1 MSEAAHVAE
10 GLGIPELP
18 NLLTMAA
25 RAANNPDIT
34 QWVHRWQDTLFA
46 GGVILF
52 LSLLAWA
59 ASRRAAQIPGKLQNF
74 VELLVEGLA
83 SFAEGILGPEHGRR
97 FVPFLGT
104 LFLYIW
110 VMNLSALI
118 PGYKSATANLNT
130 TAGLALC
137 VFVYVQVTA
146 LRLLGLK
153 GYFHHM
159 VGSPDSAVSWVV
171 GLLLIFPVHLMGE
184 LIKPVSLSLRLFGNI
199 TGEDALM
206 ASFVQMGLGGLPLQ
220 LFAKGLALIFSTI
233 QALVFT
239 TLAAIYLALIVPH
252 HEAEEHA
259 AHHSP
264 L

>member
-1 MSEAAHVAE
+1 MSEAAHAAE

-18 NLLTMAA
+18 NLLTIAA
-25 RAANNPDIT
+25 KAINNPELT
-34 QWVHRWQDTLFA
+34 HWVHRWQDTFFA
-46 GGVILF
+46 GGIILF
-52 LSLLAWA
+52 LGLLTWA
-59 ASRRAAQIPGKLQNF
+59 ASRRATLVPGKLQNF
-74 VELLVEGLA
+74 VELLVEGLV
-83 SFAEGILGPEHGRR
+83 SFCEGILGPEYGRR
-97 FVPFLGT
+97 FAPFLGT

-118 PGYKSATANLNT
+118 PGYRSATANLNT

-137 VFVYVQVTA
+137 VFIYVQATA
-146 LRLLGLK
+146 FRLLGVK

-184 LIKPVSLSLRLFGNI
+184 FIKPMSLSLRLFGNI

-239 TLAAIYLALIVPH
+239 TLTAIYLALVLPH
-252 HEAEEHA
+252 HEAEGHA
-259 AHHSP
+259 AHH
-264 L
+264 